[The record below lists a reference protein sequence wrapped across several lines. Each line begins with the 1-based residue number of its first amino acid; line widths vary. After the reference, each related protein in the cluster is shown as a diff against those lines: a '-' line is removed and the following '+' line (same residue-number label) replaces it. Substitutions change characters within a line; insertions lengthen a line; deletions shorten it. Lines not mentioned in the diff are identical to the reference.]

1 MTLDQLQAARPLL
14 NLEALSAEAGRSP
27 SYLRGYLHAGRELP
41 ADVQDGLDEALA
53 RYGLGTRPLAP
64 TVGTE
69 ISSAPHRGNEERYAP
84 THRGNVK
91 QDEEE

>member
-53 RYGLGTRPLAP
+53 RYGLGTRPLSP

-69 ISSAPHRGNEERYAP
+69 
-84 THRGNVK
+84 THRGNGK
-91 QDEEE
+91 QEEEEEEGHRG